1 MMKNRTYLR
10 KMLFLLMAVSIS
22 FAGIAQN
29 PDFSGKWKLNESKSK
44 MGAEFSFAPSE
55 ITIEQEA
62 NKMTTTRVNEFQGN
76 VRERTTSYSLDGK
89 ESKNEGF
96 QGSEII
102 TIAAWEEDGQ
112 SLKMV
117 TSFEMRDGGEMTIT
131 AIYKLDGG
139 NLVINN
145 SMEGG
150 PRESSP
156 ETWVFDKQ

>member
-1 MMKNRTYLR
+1 MKNRTYLP
-10 KMLFLLMAVSIS
+10 KMLFLLLAIS
-22 FAGIAQN
+22 FSFSCIAQN
-29 PDFSGKWKLNESKSK
+29 PDFSGKWKLDESKSK
-44 MGAEFSFAPSE
+44 LGAEFSFAPIE
-55 ITIEQEA
+55 ITIEQED

-76 VRERTTSYSLDGK
+76 VRERTTSYTLDGE

-102 TIAAWEEDGQ
+102 TIAAWAEDGK
-112 SLKMV
+112 SLKMI

-131 AIYKLDGG
+131 AIYTMDGD

-150 PRESSP
+150 QRESDP
-156 ETWVFDKQ
+156 ETWVFNKQ

>member
-1 MMKNRTYLR
+1 MCYL
-10 KMLFLLMAVSIS
+10 LLATSIS
-22 FAGIAQN
+22 FAGFAQN

-44 MGAEFSFAPSE
+44 RGEFSFAPSE
-55 ITIEQEA
+55 ISITQEA

-76 VRERTTSYSLDGK
+76 VMERTSSYALDGS

-102 TIAAWEEDGQ
+102 TIAAWEKDGK

-117 TSFEMRDGGEMTIT
+117 TSFEMQNGGEMTIT
-131 AIYKLDGG
+131 AIYSMDGDK
-139 NLVINN
+139 LVINN

-150 PRESSP
+150 PRESDP

>member
-1 MMKNRTYLR
+1 MKNRTYLP
-10 KMLFLLMAVSIS
+10 KMLFLLLAIS
-22 FAGIAQN
+22 FSFSCFAQN

-44 MGAEFSFAPSE
+44 IGAEFSFAPSE
-55 ITIEQEA
+55 ITIEQDA

-76 VRERTTSYSLDGK
+76 IRERTTSYTLDGK

-102 TIAAWEEDGQ
+102 TIAAWEEDGK

-117 TSFEMRDGGEMTIT
+117 TDIEMQDGGEFTIT
-131 AIYKLDGG
+131 AIYSMDGA

-145 SMEGG
+145 AMEGS